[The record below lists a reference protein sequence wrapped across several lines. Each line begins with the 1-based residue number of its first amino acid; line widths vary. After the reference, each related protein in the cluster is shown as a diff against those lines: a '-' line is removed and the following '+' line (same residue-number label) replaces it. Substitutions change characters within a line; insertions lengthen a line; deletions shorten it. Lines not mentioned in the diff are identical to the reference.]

1 MTKSLPIS
9 KRMMYNSYLKVVS
22 KDGSAGIDKQSI
34 DMLNENLSDNLYR
47 IWNRMTKRSLYSI
60 QNLSANLPLI
70 HPYKYCQ
77 KSFPHPP
84 IQRLSMFEWFYRA
97 KLVTSSCPAP
107 ALHIGP
113 LCINGSIHFFTV
125 SYQYRYISCRSI
137 LRAAVVC
144 PGEKHGIAGNGCRW
158 PRCISSPYSLLAKLL
173 CASQGLC
180 SIRCRKLIYF

>member
-70 HPYKYCQ
+70 HPYKYC
-77 KSFPHPP
+77 
-84 IQRLSMFEWFYRA
+84 
-97 KLVTSSCPAP
+97 
-107 ALHIGP
+107 
-113 LCINGSIHFFTV
+113 
-125 SYQYRYISCRSI
+125 
-137 LRAAVVC
+137 
-144 PGEKHGIAGNGCRW
+144 
-158 PRCISSPYSLLAKLL
+158 
-173 CASQGLC
+173 
-180 SIRCRKLIYF
+180 